1 MFHVDVLSGSKE
13 SNLPCFS
20 VAQVVDVGRHWRLAF
35 EDGQRGVYQ
44 LSSKTSTGVKR
55 SHVVMDTDRDTPALV
70 DGLAEKT
77 EKYTLGLMIDTK
89 SKAGFNDPDMSR
101 VQSFLGICSSLDSIL
116 GHSPE
121 DQDSAAT
128 TTSAIQVRGKQLP
141 PVPHFST
148 STGAAASSSAVMA
161 PTVASH
167 NAQDDEEPSSR
178 FTSLAAK
185 ATTNSTGPSPRVK
198 PKAAPKTKKGK
209 GVEQDATKIQEKE
222 NQNQNQKRENHTVP
236 KAKAQQKGRN
246 VESLDPALTVNRTKA
261 SSSSAMMDQDTKW
274 NEDTT
279 AEIKDLM
286 NMEGIRSGETEFKAD
301 MSEKVKA
308 ANTIL
313 GAVRARKRLYR
324 RRSAENQEGPMAIAD
339 EMEDQ
344 LCAFLQLTKNL
355 TKSSP
360 SPADEWIAKAETLE
374 SSGAVLGNEVVTRI
388 SKAMWAD
395 NLRYK
400 RWDSM
405 LGETFEF
412 VKSHISEVDKSSK
425 FLLQQMT
432 VVLQKLLKGISADAA
447 P

>member
-1 MFHVDVLSGSKE
+1 M
-13 SNLPCFS
+13 
-20 VAQVVDVGRHWRLAF
+20 
-35 EDGQRGVYQ
+35 
-44 LSSKTSTGVKR
+44 
-55 SHVVMDTDRDTPALV
+55 
-70 DGLAEKT
+70 
-77 EKYTLGLMIDTK
+77 
-89 SKAGFNDPDMSR
+89 
-101 VQSFLGICSSLDSIL
+101 
-116 GHSPE
+116 
-121 DQDSAAT
+121 
-128 TTSAIQVRGKQLP
+128 
-141 PVPHFST
+141 
-148 STGAAASSSAVMA
+148 
-161 PTVASH
+161 
-167 NAQDDEEPSSR
+167 
-178 FTSLAAK
+178 
-185 ATTNSTGPSPRVK
+185 
-198 PKAAPKTKKGK
+198 
-209 GVEQDATKIQEKE
+209 
-222 NQNQNQKRENHTVP
+222 P